1 MIQYLMSDSV
11 TPIQNN
17 PIVETNQMIGK
28 PWTEQEDNLLKK
40 FYVDDKLDVIKI
52 SELHQR
58 TPGGIVARLL
68 KNKIIQDKKFARGW
82 ETVIKPTPITK
93 PTLTQKS
100 NIKSIPIKLPEELI
114 KIGDQ
119 EFILSGEHVW
129 GIKKIKDHILGT
141 YDKITSMFSP
151 FDTLTKY
158 LIEFLKTRTELKP
171 NILLLGKNLEP
182 IKKYYSNDQ
191 NVVFWNDHK
200 LTNDNKINVCVIN
213 NFFSSELA
221 HEFVKQIFNVEGL
234 NQQQIIHLN
243 LQLIMN
249 LIETNGDLILF
260 EESNEHLTDII
271 TILKQNNFCVI
282 EEKTNQVFTI
292 KKSPKRNFP
301 ILVVDTETTGLP
313 SSWDYRRINCFD
325 SARLIELGF
334 ILYDS
339 NGNQVYKNSILIR
352 PNGFTI
358 ENSHIHG
365 ISHIE
370 ALETG
375 KSIDEVLN
383 EFEQILKTIEGIVCH
398 NITFDM
404 NIIMSEAYR
413 LKKHSLIELIESKT
427 KICTMEMGKKFMKF
441 YKNPKLVE
449 LYKFIFNKEFNQEH
463 RALSDCEAC
472 ADCYFSM

>member
-1 MIQYLMSDSV
+1 MTELN
-11 TPIQNN
+11 TTFQNN
-17 PIVETNQMIGK
+17 SNDIENIESNQMVGK
-28 PWTEQEDNLLKK
+28 TWSEQEDLLLKK
-40 FYVDDKLDVIKI
+40 FYLEDKLDVIKI

-58 TPGGIVARLL
+58 TPGGIVARLVR
-68 KNKIIQDKKFARGW
+68 NKIIQEKKMARGW
-82 ETVIKPTPITK
+82 ETFSKPTQITK
-93 PTLTQKS
+93 PVITPKT
-100 NIKSIPIKLPEELI
+100 IKTIPIKLPEEII

-119 EFILSGEHVW
+119 EFILSGEHIW
-129 GIKKIKDHILGT
+129 GIKKIKDQILGT
-141 YDKITSMFSP
+141 YDKSNNQYTP
-151 FDTLTKY
+151 FDSLTKY
-158 LIEFLKTRTELKP
+158 LIEFLKSRTELKP
-171 NILLLGKNLEP
+171 NILLLGNNLEP

-191 NVVFWNDHK
+191 NVVFWNDPK
-200 LTNDNKINVCVIN
+200 LLNDNKINVCVIN

-221 HEFVKQIFNVEGL
+221 HEFVKQIFDNDGL
-234 NQQQIIHLN
+234 NQQQITLLS

-260 EESNEHLTDII
+260 EESNENMIGIVD
-271 TILKQNNFCVI
+271 ILKQNNFSVI
-282 EEKTNQVFTI
+282 EEKSNQIITI

-313 SSWDYRRINCFD
+313 SSWDFRRINCFD

-334 ILYDS
+334 ILFDS

-370 ALETG
+370 AVEKG

>member
-1 MIQYLMSDSV
+1 MTDLN
-11 TPIQNN
+11 TTIQNN
-17 PIVETNQMIGK
+17 SNDTDNTETNQMVGK
-28 PWTEQEDNLLKK
+28 QWSEQEDLLLKK
-40 FYVDDKLDVIKI
+40 FYVEDNLDIIKI

-58 TPGGIVARLL
+58 TPGGIVARLVR
-68 KNKIIQDKKFARGW
+68 NKIIQEKKMARGW
-82 ETVIKPTPITK
+82 EIYNKPTPITK
-93 PTLTQKS
+93 PVAAPKTVNKT
-100 NIKSIPIKLPEELI
+100 IPIKLPEEII
-114 KIGDQ
+114 KIDEQ
-119 EFILSGEHVW
+119 EFILSGENIW
-129 GIKKIKDHILGT
+129 GIKKIKDQILGT
-141 YDKITSMFSP
+141 FDKITSVFTP
-151 FDTLTKY
+151 FDSLTKY
-158 LIEFLKTRTELKP
+158 LIEFLKSRTELKP
-171 NILLLGKNLEP
+171 NVLLLGKNLES
-182 IKKYYSNDQ
+182 IKKYYSYDPNII
-191 NVVFWNDHK
+191 FWNDTK
-200 LTNDNKINVCVIN
+200 LLNDKKINVCVIN

-221 HEFVKQIFNVEGL
+221 NDFVKQILNNDVL
-234 NQQQIIHLN
+234 NQQQITHMS

-249 LIETNGDLILF
+249 LIDTNGDLVLF
-260 EESNEHLTDII
+260 EESSEHLTDII
-271 TILKQNNFCVI
+271 TILKQNNYCVI
-282 EEKTNQVFTI
+282 EEKINQVFTI

-313 SSWDYRRINCFD
+313 SSWDFRRINCFD

-334 ILYDS
+334 ILFDS
-339 NGNQVYKNSILIR
+339 NGNLVYKNSILIR

-365 ISHIE
+365 ISHVE
-370 ALETG
+370 AVEKG

-383 EFEQILKTIEGIVCH
+383 EFEQILKTVDGIVCH

-413 LKKHSLIELIESKT
+413 LKRNNLIQLIESKQ